1 MSIPFPSNEEP
12 TPKNLKKYGRALRKL
27 RRRNVIAELK
37 FEWETCPNLKW
48 FIENAIGVLKR
59 WREF

>member
-1 MSIPFPSNEEP
+1 MYIKMN
-12 TPKNLKKYGRALRKL
+12 RQQRK
-27 RRRNVIAELK
+27 RIIAELK

-59 WREF
+59 WKEF